1 MKRKLLF
8 LHALT
13 LALALAGCGES
24 AEPERIPLAIEVDPS
39 ALPEVANDLG
49 YVVAL
54 KQARVAVRD
63 LHFTVQGEEHAS
75 LLRRV
80 VDAIVP
86 PANAHPGHLADGTV
100 TGELP
105 GAFTLWFGT
114 GEPHLLGQGTFL
126 PGRYNGMNF
135 GFDAALEGGHTARLE
150 GTATRD
156 GKSVAFTANLD
167 VPAGTQLV
175 GAPVAFE
182 LSADARPTLV
192 VRFLP
197 KDSGSATTVF
207 DLVDFAAL
215 DADGDSAVSI
225 EPGSEAANAMR
236 RALQSHVFYAVHVQ
250 EE

>member
-1 MKRKLLF
+1 MRRRLLF

-13 LALALAGCGES
+13 LALASAGCGES
-24 AEPERIPLAIEVDPS
+24 AEPERIALSVDVDPS
-39 ALPEVANDLG
+39 AFPEVTNDLG

-54 KQARVAVRD
+54 KQAQLAVRD

-80 VDAIVP
+80 IDAIVP
-86 PANAHPGHLADGTV
+86 AAHAHPGHLADGTV
-100 TGELP
+100 TGELS
-105 GAFTLWFGT
+105 GAFTLRFGT
-114 GEPHLLGQGTFL
+114 GEPQRLGEGTFL

-156 GKSVAFTANLD
+156 GRSVAFIANLD
-167 VPAGTQLV
+167 VPAGSQLV
-175 GAPVAFE
+175 GAPAALE
-182 LSADARPTLV
+182 LTADTRPTLAV
-192 VRFLP
+192 QFVP
-197 KDSGSATTVF
+197 KDSDSAITVF

-215 DADGDSAVSI
+215 DADGDGEVSI
-225 EPGSEAANAMR
+225 EPGSEAANVMR
-236 RALQSHVFYAVHVQ
+236 RALQSHVFYAVHAQ